1 MKQKLIK
8 FLFVLIP
15 FTLVFFSLQYF
26 IADLIADT
34 KALYYETWKVYV
46 FNFSATFIV
55 YLFVVFV
62 NKTFSDK
69 TGFAFMA
76 CGLLKM
82 MAAIIFLLP
91 LIQNKELDAV
101 NDVIAFF
108 IPYFLFL
115 FLETIYVV
123 KILNK

>member
-8 FLFVLIP
+8 FLFVLVP

-26 IADLIADT
+26 IGDLIADT
-34 KALYYETWKVYV
+34 KALYYETWKVYA
-46 FNFSATFIV
+46 FNFLATFIV

>member
-8 FLFVLIP
+8 FLFVLVP
-15 FTLVFFSLQYF
+15 FTLVFFSLHYF
-26 IADLIADT
+26 IGDLIGAT
-34 KALYYETWKVYV
+34 KDLYYETWKVYV
-46 FNFSATFIV
+46 FNFLATFSV

-82 MAAIIFLLP
+82 MGAIIFLLP

>member
-8 FLFVLIP
+8 FLFVLVP
-15 FTLVFFSLQYF
+15 FTLVFFSLHYF
-26 IADLIADT
+26 IGDLIGVT
-34 KALYYETWKVYV
+34 KDLYYETWKVYV
-46 FNFSATFIV
+46 FNFLATFSV

-82 MAAIIFLLP
+82 MGAIIFLLP